1 MAETVRDN
9 ESRHRYELTIGEA
22 TAFSAYRRRGGI
34 TTFIHTEVPSSLA
47 GRGIGSMLIRAALDL
62 ERASGRKVVAE
73 CPFVARFIAEHRD
86 YQDLLAN
93 ASQTKAEHETL
104 DARLDEALTETF
116 PASDPPAVTPR
127 RLHGNDE
134 R

>member
-1 MAETVRDN
+1 MAEAVCDN

-22 TAFSAYRRRGGI
+22 TAFSAYRRRGSV
-34 TTFIHTEVPSSLA
+34 TTFVHTEVPSSLA
-47 GRGIGSMLIRAALDL
+47 GRGVGSALIRAALDL

-86 YQDLLAN
+86 YQDLLAS
-93 ASQTKAEHETL
+93 AQVKDEEGRKL
-104 DARLDEALTETF
+104 DAKLDEALEETF

-127 RLHGNDE
+127 R
-134 R
+134 